1 MWVPR
6 NKRIKKMGGSSY
18 KFLSERADILMREI
32 YWHIYQWKLGFINE
46 KKKIYCTLWNYH
58 FQSFHNKW
66 CMKIWFIWKWNAGQ
80 VHMYMQHIR
89 NLYGIQ
95 TQTLYPLFINSHKKS
110 VSFLNTFLI
119 KSIGT
124 LKNVH
129 W

>member
-1 MWVPR
+1 
-6 NKRIKKMGGSSY
+6 
-18 KFLSERADILMREI
+18 
-32 YWHIYQWKLGFINE
+32 
-46 KKKIYCTLWNYH
+46 
-58 FQSFHNKW
+58 
-66 CMKIWFIWKWNAGQ
+66 
-80 VHMYMQHIR
+80 MYMQHIR

-129 W
+129 